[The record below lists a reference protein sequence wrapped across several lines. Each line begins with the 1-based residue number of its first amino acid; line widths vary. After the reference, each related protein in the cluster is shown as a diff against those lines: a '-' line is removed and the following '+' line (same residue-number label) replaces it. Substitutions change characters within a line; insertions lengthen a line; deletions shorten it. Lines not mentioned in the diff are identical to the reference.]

1 MRWCAVDEASAHSLR
16 QRLAAA
22 VDAAV
27 ARTPVLGRVTSVR
40 GLTVVARVPDLTI
53 GQVVEMDRRGGALR
67 GQVIGLDGDEALIL
81 SLSPTEGLRAG
92 AEVRV
97 AGSFARVPDAA
108 SVRGRVI
115 DSFGEPLDGGP
126 RPSPWSGVE
135 ESRGLLGRRPL
146 DRVLPTGV
154 RAVDL
159 FTTLAVGVRAG
170 LFAGP
175 GSGKSTL
182 LWQLAAGIEADGLV
196 VGLVGERSREVAEV
210 VGALESSRWRG
221 RATVVVATSDAPPL
235 ARLRA
240 AEVATSLAEQ
250 VRGAGGHCL
259 LMVDSLTRYVRAA
272 REVAEL
278 RGESVPGASMP
289 PGVAAQVSR
298 LLERAGNS
306 AAGAITAIYTVLVE
320 REAFEAAEAS
330 ELRGLLDAHLH
341 LTARLA
347 RRGQFPALEPVGSSS
362 RVASRA
368 LDADR
373 LDTARL
379 LRSALA
385 ELDEHRVAVEHG
397 LYERGSLRSLDMALA
412 VEPELRSLMS
422 QSSTEHVAWHDAWAQ
437 AAVLAGRLR

>member
-1 MRWCAVDEASAHSLR
+1 
-16 QRLAAA
+16 
-22 VDAAV
+22 
-27 ARTPVLGRVTSVR
+27 
-40 GLTVVARVPDLTI
+40 VVARVPDLTI

-97 AGSFARVPDAA
+97 AGSLARVPDAA

-330 ELRGLLDAHLH
+330 ELRGWRAGGSFRRWSRW
-341 LTARLA
+341 ARA
-347 RRGQFPALEPVGSSS
+347 
-362 RVASRA
+362 
-368 LDADR
+368 
-373 LDTARL
+373 
-379 LRSALA
+379 
-385 ELDEHRVAVEHG
+385 
-397 LYERGSLRSLDMALA
+397 RGSLRA
-412 VEPELRSLMS
+412 RST
-422 QSSTEHVAWHDAWAQ
+422 QTGSTRR
-437 AAVLAGRLR
+437 GC